1 VHWQP
6 VEDCVQFD
14 QLRRREFITLL
25 AGATAAW
32 PLAAG
37 AQQPKVPVVGL
48 LSGVSFEGPYAV
60 PVASIRR
67 GLQEAGFV
75 EGRNMAIEYR
85 TADGQYERLPELAAD
100 LVRRQVTVIVA
111 IAASISKLA
120 TKAAAST
127 IPIVFAMGS
136 DAVEVGVINHLDS
149 PQATGMSAT
158 AAAVSKR
165 LELLLELRPR
175 ASLVGYL
182 DNSRLSAAFET
193 NVENVTTAA
202 RIKGRELVVFDAG
215 TEREVESAF
224 THMAL
229 QRVRLLVVGS
239 DPFLT
244 SRQEQIIALAA
255 QSGLP
260 TIYTTRG
267 AVVLGGLMSYGAV
280 TDDMYRVA
288 GIYAG
293 RILKGAAPIEFPVAL
308 PTRFELVINERAAE
322 ALRIA
327 VPRRLLIRADEV
339 IN

>member
-1 VHWQP
+1 
-6 VEDCVQFD
+6 
-14 QLRRREFITLL
+14 
-25 AGATAAW
+25 
-32 PLAAG
+32 
-37 AQQPKVPVVGL
+37 
-48 LSGVSFEGPYAV
+48 
-60 PVASIRR
+60 
-67 GLQEAGFV
+67 
-75 EGRNMAIEYR
+75 
-85 TADGQYERLPELAAD
+85 
-100 LVRRQVTVIVA
+100 
-111 IAASISKLA
+111 
-120 TKAAAST
+120 
-127 IPIVFAMGS
+127 
-136 DAVEVGVINHLDS
+136 
-149 PQATGMSAT
+149 
-158 AAAVSKR
+158 
-165 LELLLELRPR
+165 
-175 ASLVGYL
+175 
-182 DNSRLSAAFET
+182 LSAAFET

-229 QRVRLLVVGS
+229 QRVRLLVVSS

-244 SRQEQIIALAA
+244 SRQDQIIALAA

-280 TDDMYRVA
+280 TDDMYRLA

-293 RILKGAAPIEFPVAL
+293 QILKGAAPIEFPVVL

-327 VPRRLLIRADEV
+327 VPRRLLIRADEI